1 MDWYRLF
8 NGRLIGPFIRR
19 RVRVTVEGREN
30 LPRAGACILAMGSHT
45 TEVESLVV
53 AATLQERKLRFY
65 AKADYW
71 NRKGL
76 RGRVQRWFMDAV
88 GNIPMKRGQ
97 GRAVLEAIEAGVE
110 VLRRGEVLAVYPE
123 GTRVSDGKVH
133 AAHLG
138 TADTLLKAHKVMF
151 AEYEAKLAK
160 YEAKLAEAEMSDA
173 ERKSK
178 FAEYKAELAK
188 PRIPIVPVG
197 LMYMGT
203 VSAPKGGFV
212 PVRGEVLIRIGQPMF
227 LSPMELRS
235 FKNGGRLAQ
244 RMLREEVSRRMM
256 RRIARLCEKEYD
268 PGRLTPPRS

>member
-1 MDWYRLF
+1 MNWYRLF
-8 NGRLIGPFIRR
+8 NERLIGPFIRR
-19 RVRVTVEGREN
+19 RVQVTVEGREN
-30 LPRAGACILAMGSHT
+30 LPKVGACILAMGSHT

-76 RGRVQRWFMDAV
+76 RGRAQRWFMDAA

-133 AAHLG
+133 AAHPG
-138 TADTLLKAHKVMF
+138 TVDTLLRATV
-151 AEYEAKLAK
+151 AGYEAKLD
-160 YEAKLAEAEMSDA
+160 M
-173 ERKSK
+173 
-178 FAEYKAELAK
+178 

-197 LMYMGT
+197 LMYMGM

-212 PVRGEVLIRIGQPMF
+212 PVRGETVIRIGQPMY

-235 FKNGGRLAQ
+235 LKNGGRLAQ
-244 RMLREEVSRRMM
+244 RVLREEISRRMM

-268 PGRLTPPRS
+268 PRRLTPPRS